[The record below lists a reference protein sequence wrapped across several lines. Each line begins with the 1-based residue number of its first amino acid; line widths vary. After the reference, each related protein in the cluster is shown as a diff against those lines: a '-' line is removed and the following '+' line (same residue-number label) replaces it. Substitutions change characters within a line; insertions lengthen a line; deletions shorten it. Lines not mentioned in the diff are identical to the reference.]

1 MVTGLWGGLCSPAI
15 QSHPKA
21 EQPQVHQLQDPGAQS
36 WGWRL
41 RDFREL
47 TPEQQ
52 TEKVRQSR
60 FRNRYPSYRGEA
72 SLLGLIS
79 AVEVLL
85 RDEQTD
91 LTRPWEPWERHQKG
105 EAEITTA
112 AWHRES
118 PGQLPDHMCI
128 VWQSVQFTG
137 RQQLYP
143 LANTSCTPAVQ
154 FVESGEQQW
163 HHQAERARP
172 GRSQLQG
179 PTGTPGE
186 VLSWASVREAE
197 ISKVS

>member
-1 MVTGLWGGLCSPAI
+1 MSRQTTPDPENPGKDTRKEKQKSP
-15 QSHPKA
+15 
-21 EQPQVHQLQDPGAQS
+21 
-36 WGWRL
+36 
-41 RDFREL
+41 
-47 TPEQQ
+47 QQ
-52 TEKVRQSR
+52 HG
-60 FRNRYPSYRGEA
+60 Y
-72 SLLGLIS
+72 
-79 AVEVLL
+79 
-85 RDEQTD
+85 
-91 LTRPWEPWERHQKG
+91 
-105 EAEITTA
+105 
-112 AWHRES
+112 RES
-118 PGQLPDHMCI
+118 PGQLSDHMCT

-172 GRSQLQG
+172 GRSQLEG

>member
-1 MVTGLWGGLCSPAI
+1 M
-15 QSHPKA
+15 
-21 EQPQVHQLQDPGAQS
+21 HQLQDPGAQS

-47 TPEQQ
+47 TPEHK

-91 LTRPWEPWERHQKG
+91 LTRHLRTL
-105 EAEITTA
+105 A
-112 AWHRES
+112 
-118 PGQLPDHMCI
+118 
-128 VWQSVQFTG
+128 TG
-137 RQQLYP
+137 RAQGSFPTTCVLCGNQFSSQVGSSSTHLQTPRVHQQASL
-143 LANTSCTPAVQ
+143 
-154 FVESGEQQW
+154 VESGEQQW

-172 GRSQLQG
+172 GRSQLEG